1 MNTDNGVQQLES
13 YVLNPDAFHGDAIP
27 KRLQRDV
34 VAGFVVERVGRD
46 TGFKSLVRVDKL
58 VTFYDL
64 QEVCGHLS
72 SLLPPSPAPTE
83 VAKAAVIGR
92 TIAATCRPAEVQRV
106 ARYSALLIANA
117 QSSSEIAELL
127 ELQDR
132 LGLGADSRVLEA
144 RINQLRATAAAQ
156 AQTNYQA
163 RLETARLDEMRSL
176 RLDRVRR
183 ANEIKAQILAM
194 GDRQKR
200 IGEEIKMYLTLEYG
214 YLEYLTQWAAARL
227 RRETWGNNPADQVVR
242 NEDAGRRAEIAKIFQ
257 TVAANLDR
265 LPDVDPENRPSLR
278 VRCLRAVEYFG
289 GPLSVEEQT
298 WIPKNAG
305 RQVDVLSN
313 D

>member
-144 RINQLRATAAAQ
+144 RINQLLDRIVATLRQSLKLAAAQ
-156 AQTNYQA
+156 GALNADADFAAHADLLLSFTLGRWHRFVKSNFK
-163 RLETARLDEMRSL
+163 EEPMRH
-176 RLDRVRR
+176 
-183 ANEIKAQILAM
+183 
-194 GDRQKR
+194 
-200 IGEEIKMYLTLEYG
+200 
-214 YLEYLTQWAAARL
+214 WAAL
-227 RRETWGNNPADQVVR
+227 W
-242 NEDAGRRAEIAKIFQ
+242 
-257 TVAANLDR
+257 
-265 LPDVDPENRPSLR
+265 
-278 VRCLRAVEYFG
+278 
-289 GPLSVEEQT
+289 PL
-298 WIPKNAG
+298 
-305 RQVDVLSN
+305 LSGQCP
-313 D
+313 

>member
-1 MNTDNGVQQLES
+1 MNTDNGVQQLET
-13 YVLNPDAFHGDAIP
+13 YVLKPDSFHGDAIP

-34 VAGFVVERVGRD
+34 VAGFVVARVGRD
-46 TGFKSLVRVDKL
+46 TSFASLVRVEKL
-58 VTFYDL
+58 VNFYDL

-72 SLLPPSPAPTE
+72 SLLPPSPGPSD

-92 TIAATCRPAEVQRV
+92 TIAATCRPPEVQNV
-106 ARYSALLIANA
+106 AGYSGSLIANA
-117 QSSSEIAELL
+117 QSSVEIVELL

-132 LGLGADSRVLEA
+132 LGPAADSRVLEG
-144 RINQLRATAAAQ
+144 RIGQLRAASGAKAN
-156 AQTNYQA
+156 ADYQA
-163 RLETARLDEMRSL
+163 RLETSRLDEMRTL

-183 ANEIKAQILAM
+183 ANETKAQVLAM
-194 GDRQKR
+194 TDRQKR

-214 YLEYLTQWAAARL
+214 YLEYLTPWAAARL
-227 RRETWGNNPADQVVR
+227 RRETWGNSPADQVVR
-242 NEDAGRRAEIAKIFQ
+242 AEDPGRRAEIAKMFQ
-257 TVAANLDR
+257 SVAANLDR
-265 LPDVDPENRPSLR
+265 LPDVDPENRTSLR

-289 GPLSVEEQT
+289 GALSTEEVI